1 MNIAELKAEI
11 ADLPDDM
18 EIILVTADIG
28 NDECEVE
35 GTDYCHD
42 DNQYYLYGEGCA

>member
-35 GTDYCHD
+35 STDYWLD
-42 DNQYYLYGEGCA
+42 DNKYFLYGEGCA